1 MAERL
6 VLHDQIDLE
15 MLKCAD
21 FYFRAARG
29 VAIFE

>member
-1 MAERL
+1 MESSLSL

-21 FYFRAARG
+21 FYFR
-29 VAIFE
+29 VAVETM